1 MPVSADLDVLP
12 AVVFDFDGT
21 LVDSE
26 RVSRAAM
33 TEVLAQDHYTLTDA
47 DYHAVVGRAW
57 PHTRAYLARTVG
69 YDAKGIESY
78 RTRVRQ
84 AFRDRLEQVVPFPD
98 TVATLTAVVEAGVP
112 VAVCTSSG
120 RAYLERLLEWRG
132 LAGQITAT
140 VASED
145 TDEHKPLPAPY
156 LLAAERLG
164 VAPERCVAIEDTPT
178 GIAAARAAGMRVVG
192 VDRGLGLDVSQA
204 HHVVDEVT
212 PAALVAAVSN

>member
-1 MPVSADLDVLP
+1 MPADLGVLT

-33 TEVLAQDHYTLTDA
+33 TEVLAQDDYTLTDE

-57 PHTRAYLARTVG
+57 PHTRAYLSRTVG
-69 YDAKGIESY
+69 YDAEGIESY

-84 AFRDRLEQVVPFPD
+84 AFRDRLDQVVAFPD
-98 TVATLTAVVEAGVP
+98 TIATLTAVVEAGVP

-120 RAYLERLLEWRG
+120 RAYLERLLEWRE
-132 LAGQITAT
+132 LAGRITTT

-156 LLAAERLG
+156 LLAAVRLG
-164 VAPERCVAIEDTPT
+164 VTPERCVAVEDTPT
-178 GIAAARAAGMRVVG
+178 GIAAARAAGMQVVG

-204 HHVVDEVT
+204 HHVIDEVT
-212 PAALVAAVSN
+212 PEALVTAALAP

>member
-1 MPVSADLDVLP
+1 MPADLGVLT

-33 TEVLAQDHYTLTDA
+33 TEVLAQDDYDLTDE
-47 DYHAVVGRAW
+47 DYHNVVGRAW

-69 YDAKGIESY
+69 YDAEGIDSY
-78 RTRVRQ
+78 KTRVRQ
-84 AFRDRLEQVVPFPD
+84 AFRDRLDQVVPFPD
-98 TVATLTAVVEAGVP
+98 TIATLTAVVEAGVP

-120 RAYLERLLEWRG
+120 RAYLERLLESRG
-132 LAGQITAT
+132 LTGRMTAT

-145 TDEHKPLPAPY
+145 TDEHKPMPAPY

-164 VAPERCVAIEDTPT
+164 VVPERCVAVEDTPT
-178 GIAAARAAGMRVVG
+178 GIAAARAAGMHVVG
-192 VDRGLGLDVSQA
+192 VDRGLGLDVSSA

-212 PAALVAAVSN
+212 PDALITAALAT

>member
-1 MPVSADLDVLP
+1 MSADLSVLT

-33 TEVLAQDHYTLTDA
+33 TEVLAQDDYTLTDE
-47 DYHAVVGRAW
+47 DHRAVVGHAW

-69 YDAKGIESY
+69 YDEDGIESY
-78 RTRVRQ
+78 RKRVRQ
-84 AFRDRLEQVVPFPD
+84 AFRDRLDQVVAFPD
-98 TVATLTAVVEAGVP
+98 AVATLTAVADAGVP

-120 RAYLERLLEWRG
+120 RLYLERLLEWRG
-132 LAGQITAT
+132 LAGRISAT

-145 TDEHKPLPAPY
+145 TVEHKPQPAPY

-164 VAPERCVAIEDTPT
+164 VAPARCVAVEDTPT
-178 GIAAARAAGMRVVG
+178 GIAAARGAGMLVVG
-192 VDRGLGLDVSQA
+192 VDRGLGMDVSQA

-212 PAALVAAVSN
+212 PEALVTAAST